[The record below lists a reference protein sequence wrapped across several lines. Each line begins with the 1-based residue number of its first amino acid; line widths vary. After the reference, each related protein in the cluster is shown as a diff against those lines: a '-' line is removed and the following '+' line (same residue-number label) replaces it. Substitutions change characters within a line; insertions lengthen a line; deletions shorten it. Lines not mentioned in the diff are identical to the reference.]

1 MLSTDTQCSVLQM
14 FSTSPS
20 GIMCQLPIMI
30 GYLGPTTSGT
40 QVYSMNH
47 HAVCAEKRKVL
58 LNVRYLILSMVSTP
72 IIHSKY
78 SAHLKHFSW
87 RRAGERCCKH
97 FTLTSSAVMPCIMPR
112 TRIRM
117 WSLLLR
123 GLLLGWVRDSDV
135 QSVSVSVKHALKKR
149 FRPGGCTLFLV
160 FPRKS
165 PTTGQAPMHIIDPSS
180 STAIHRS
187 RSSIEYMSCVHYWMQ
202 RLVADC
208 FELQVRLLCPSYM
221 YAYILRPDLVPKN
234 FYPKLS
240 HRILRH
246 MHRVLNI
253 DEKKL
258 IAQFEWKSRDECF
271 KTN

>member
-30 GYLGPTTSGT
+30 GYLGPISSGT

-97 FTLTSSAVMPCIMPR
+97 FTLTSSAVMPCINYAKN
-112 TRIRM
+112 THTHVISFTS
-117 WSLLLR
+117 WSASW
-123 GLLLGWVRDSDV
+123 LG
-135 QSVSVSVKHALKKR
+135 
-149 FRPGGCTLFLV
+149 T
-160 FPRKS
+160 
-165 PTTGQAPMHIIDPSS
+165 
-180 STAIHRS
+180 
-187 RSSIEYMSCVHYWMQ
+187 
-202 RLVADC
+202 
-208 FELQVRLLCPSYM
+208 
-221 YAYILRPDLVPKN
+221 
-234 FYPKLS
+234 
-240 HRILRH
+240 
-246 MHRVLNI
+246 
-253 DEKKL
+253 
-258 IAQFEWKSRDECF
+258 
-271 KTN
+271 